1 MPHKKHARK
10 CADTRAAYDG
20 NVPDPD
26 GTRAAAALREEA
38 DQRFIRKLSQVGRG
52 MGMSAEQA
60 VQFAGNLLRQT
71 AELGERYRSVRR

>member
-38 DQRFIRKLSQVGRG
+38 DQRFIR
-52 MGMSAEQA
+52 EA
-60 VQFAGNLLRQT
+60 VASR
-71 AELGERYRSVRR
+71 